1 MAPDSLSSSDKPCW
15 TCRFKRLKC
24 DRLLPTCRKCAISNL
39 QCLGYGQT
47 KPLRWT
53 NSIAGRGKMMGKTF
67 DVKNLKTIP
76 PAQHGDVQIWGVH
89 GPNSLSSSWMGL
101 ATSISPSA
109 ELLNIQERTT
119 EGGHVWRQSQETL
132 QWMRSH
138 PTFDLDC
145 GSLASE
151 NLSICNVASL
161 TDPAF
166 KT

>member
-1 MAPDSLSSSDKPCW
+1 
-15 TCRFKRLKC
+15 
-24 DRLLPTCRKCAISNL
+24 
-39 QCLGYGQT
+39 
-47 KPLRWT
+47 
-53 NSIAGRGKMMGKTF
+53 MG
-67 DVKNLKTIP
+67 
-76 PAQHGDVQIWGVH
+76 
-89 GPNSLSSSWMGL
+89 M

-119 EGGHVWRQSQETL
+119 EGGHVWRQSRETL
-132 QWMRSH
+132 EWMRSH